1 MLKTILTECS
11 SSVLEDRDLT
21 LNFLDEEFLANFDGI
36 EPTYSGQ
43 ELPNNVELKTVD
55 SVERI
60 VEALK
65 KDDDALE
72 E

>member
-1 MLKTILTECS
+1 MLKTILTKCS
-11 SSVLEDRDLT
+11 SSVLLEDRDLT
-21 LNFLDEEFLANFDGI
+21 LHFPENDFL
-36 EPTYSGQ
+36 PK
-43 ELPNNVELKTVD
+43 LKTLD